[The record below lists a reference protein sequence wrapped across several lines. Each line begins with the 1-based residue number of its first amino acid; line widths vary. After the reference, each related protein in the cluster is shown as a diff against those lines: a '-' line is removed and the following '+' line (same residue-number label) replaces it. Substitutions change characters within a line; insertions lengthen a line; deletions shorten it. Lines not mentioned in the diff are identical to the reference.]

1 MRVRR
6 QVDACVS
13 ASESEPLEARR
24 YMHTTYVYMAK
35 NGLRAKE
42 RSCEFI
48 ARALLCPM
56 RARERAR
63 VHVNLRPA
71 FYLRPRPTH
80 GGL

>member
-1 MRVRR
+1 MRVRT

-13 ASESEPLEARR
+13 ASEARR
-24 YMHTTYVYMAK
+24 YMHMIYVYIAK
-35 NGLRAKE
+35 NGLRAKK

-71 FYLRPRPTH
+71 FYLRPRPIH
-80 GGL
+80 GRP